1 MRPEEEINS
10 AFLAA
15 YADELQ
21 GTSTGTG
28 TSGTTA
34 DGTTGTTGTTGTSN
48 ANANAGRAAASRPF
62 LALRRELYQHARTLQ
77 VHNALFAVMLVITL
91 IILFRARR

>member
-21 GTSTGTG
+21 GAASASTTGGGTG
-28 TSGTTA
+28 TTTA
-34 DGTTGTTGTTGTSN
+34 DGTTGTS
-48 ANANAGRAAASRPF
+48 ANTNAGGAAARRAPF